1 MSLRRK
7 IALWYVSTLVVL
19 FLVFSLSLC
28 LLLKK
33 TEERSLE
40 LELFAK
46 AEELEDALEQAP
58 ADAWPG
64 ILKDFPVQVAQIY
77 EVSADEIKV
86 LLSKPQGYPPL
97 GLKEAE
103 RWAKRG
109 IKGEYLLLSESLD
122 GEVYD
127 VVFMK
132 LSEETPVKIVAVAS
146 SLEGVTKTVRHLVL
160 IVLMVMPLLVVLA
173 FLTSNILVKV
183 SLTPV
188 RRVIETAKAISVE
201 DLSKRIPEVET
212 KDEIGELVRTFN
224 SMMEKLE
231 ESVNAIKRFSSDA
244 AHELKTPLTALKSH
258 LEFLLRENRCSD
270 CEMELRQVLARVDR
284 LIHIVNS
291 LLVLAKLDSM
301 DVRNLKNRVALD
313 VVVLEVFERFQQQAQ
328 KRAIKLLIDRVDP
341 VEVIGDAVLLSQAI
355 SNIVDNAVKFTP
367 SGGEVRI
374 SLVKD
379 GDKARLSIS
388 DTGVGMSQE
397 ELGKIFSYLYRGDP
411 SRSERVPGIGL
422 GLTIAKRI
430 FELHDASVKV
440 ESDPGRGTSFHITFI
455 TQD

>member
-1 MSLRRK
+1 MN
-7 IALWYVSTLVVL
+7 
-19 FLVFSLSLC
+19 
-28 LLLKK
+28 LK
-33 TEERSLE
+33 L
-40 LELFAK
+40 
-46 AEELEDALEQAP
+46 
-58 ADAWPG
+58 
-64 ILKDFPVQVAQIY
+64 
-77 EVSADEIKV
+77 
-86 LLSKPQGYPPL
+86 
-97 GLKEAE
+97 
-103 RWAKRG
+103 
-109 IKGEYLLLSESLD
+109 
-122 GEVYD
+122 
-127 VVFMK
+127 
-132 LSEETPVKIVAVAS
+132 
-146 SLEGVTKTVRHLVL
+146 
-160 IVLMVMPLLVVLA
+160 
-173 FLTSNILVKV
+173 
-183 SLTPV
+183 
-188 RRVIETAKAISVE
+188 
-201 DLSKRIPEVET
+201 
-212 KDEIGELVRTFN
+212 
-224 SMMEKLE
+224 
-231 ESVNAIKRFSSDA
+231 
-244 AHELKTPLTALKSH
+244 PLTALKSH

-455 TQD
+455 AQD